1 MLDRNFNTNLKYL
14 NLSGNKR
21 LEIKPDHKAAPFKD
35 GSDRKLADFSELKEL
50 RVLGLMDVTTTFAP
64 NIPDDNEDRRVRTS
78 LSEVCNMAYGIA
90 DVLGQNLSMFDLVQ
104 PAFRDRKD
112 EAIFAMFGRA
122 SHIGS
127 NNRLSKWLH
136 DNYPAALARELG
148 KLDWE
153 KGETVADAMRRSF
166 LKLNKE
172 LHDWLYSRDR
182 RPSTASAAVP
192 NTVIDISTL
201 KSGASGVV
209 LYFVDR
215 TLYVANA
222 GNALAVISRQ
232 GNAELLSRKHD
243 PFDRQE
249 TARIRAA
256 EGWVSPKGFVNE
268 EIDVSR
274 SFGFYYLL
282 PVVNARPDVITWE
295 LSELDE
301 FVIIGNRGLWDFVS
315 YQTAVDI
322 ARSERDDPMIA
333 AQKLRDFAISYG
345 AEGTTMIM
353 VISVAGLFGLGP
365 SRSRQPTM
373 DSTVDPDNYHT
384 GRRRNLKKDEITDRD
399 VSRLEDAIPPPQ
411 GHVAL
416 VFTDIRNS
424 THLWEANSGMQTAIF
439 QHNTLLRRQL
449 RLCGGYEVKTE
460 GDAFMCSF
468 PTTMAAVLWCINVQL
483 KLLEVAWPLELLE
496 CEDGKEIHDEA
507 GKLVAR
513 GLSVRMGIHCGIP
526 IPDTDPTTH
535 RMDYLGPVVNRA
547 SRINGCAQGG
557 QIAVSAEVLREI
569 NATVLKSDLQ
579 TEYTSLQSP
588 QTIDALR
595 RIGLK
600 IIPVGE
606 VKLKGLEAPE
616 SLSLIYPNELAGR
629 HDLETLRTDSLSG
642 SRVQFSVQQMRE
654 LAMLCIRLET
664 LTTSRVFRPLPPR
677 KSSTAKTTD
686 ETRVDPN
693 PVFVYGN
700 PNVLLPAIDNASD
713 VELMLLLDSLSC
725 RIENA
730 LASLTLKHI
739 VALNRRDGGNL
750 STRRSGASF
759 DVRTLQQ
766 LLSFLPS

>member
-1 MLDRNFNTNLKYL
+1 MRYL

-50 RVLGLMDVTTTFAP
+50 KVLGLMDVTTTFAP

-78 LSEVCNMAYGIA
+78 LSEVYNMAYGIA
-90 DVLGQNLSMFDLVQ
+90 DTLGQNLSMFDLVQ
-104 PAFRDRKD
+104 PEFRDRKN

-136 DNYPAALARELG
+136 DNYPTSLARELES
-148 KLDWE
+148 LDPN
-153 KGETVADAMRRSF
+153 KGETVRDALRRSF

-172 LHDWLYSRDR
+172 LHDWLYTRDREAANNNNR
-182 RPSTASAAVP
+182 RPSTASGTTQPPPV
-192 NTVIDISTL
+192 DYSSL
-201 KSGASGVV
+201 RSGASGVV

-232 GNAELLSRKHD
+232 GNAELLSRKHH

-256 EGWVSPKGFVNE
+256 EGWVSPKGYVND
-268 EIDVSR
+268 EIDISR

-282 PVVNARPDVITWE
+282 PVVNARPDIIAWE

-322 ARSERDDPMIA
+322 ARTERDDPMIA

-353 VISVAGLFGLGP
+353 VISVSGLFGLSSG
-365 SRSRQPTM
+365 RSRQHTL
-373 DSTVDPDNYHT
+373 DSTADSEVYFP
-384 GRRRNLKKDEITDRD
+384 RRRVVKDTITNRD
-399 VSRLEDAIPPPQ
+399 VSRLDDAIPPPQ

-424 THLWEANSGMQTAIF
+424 THLWEANGGMQTAISF
-439 QHNTLLRRQL
+439 HNTLLRRQL
-449 RLCGGYEVKTE
+449 RFCGGYEVKTE

-468 PTTMAAVLWCINVQL
+468 PTTMAAVWWCLTVQIQ
-483 KLLEVAWPLELLE
+483 LLSLSWPLEILE
-496 CEDGKEIHDEA
+496 CDDGKEIYDED

-513 GLSVRMGIHCGIP
+513 GLSVRMGIHCGNP
-526 IPDTDPTTH
+526 IPDPDPTTH

-547 SRINGCAQGG
+547 SRISGCAQGG
-557 QIAVSAEVLREI
+557 QIAVSADVIREI
-569 NATVLKSDLQ
+569 NASIFETEPP
-579 TEYTSLQSP
+579 TEYSHLQSP
-588 QTIDALR
+588 QAVEAIR

-616 SLSLIYPNELAGR
+616 SLSLVYPTELAGR
-629 HDLETLRTDSLSG
+629 HDLDTLRTDSLSG
-642 SRVQFSVQQMRE
+642 SRVQFSVQQMKE
-654 LAMLCIRLET
+654 LAMLCVRLET
-664 LTTSRVFRPLPPR
+664 LTTSRVFRPLPVR
-677 KSSTAKTTD
+677 KGSTAKTDD
-686 ETRVDPN
+686 ESRQDSN

-700 PNVLLPAIDNASD
+700 PEVLLPAIEKASD
-713 VELMLLLDSLSC
+713 TELMLLLDSLAS

-730 LASLTLKHI
+730 LASLTLKQI
-739 VALNRRDGGNL
+739 VALNKNAAGDAVA
-750 STRRSGASF
+750 RRSGAGF

-766 LLSFLPS
+766 LLSFLSSY